1 MIILHFAFC
10 ILNLPIIASVL
21 GNDFFYGGDGALD
34 HRVVGLFCGD
44 MLEPYAGGGDYAG
57 EEVIVSAG
65 EADKFVADTHNEG
78 EGEQTDTGSC
88 DDIED
93 LVVNES

>member
-1 MIILHFAFC
+1 
-10 ILNLPIIASVL
+10 
-21 GNDFFYGGDGALD
+21 
-34 HRVVGLFCGD
+34 

-65 EADKFVADTHNEG
+65 EADKLVADTHNEG
-78 EGEQTDTGSC
+78 EGEQTDTSSC